1 MIIYNIVLFLHIT
14 GAIGYFVAI
23 STWLVAVV
31 SMRRTQHVEPV
42 RALLRLMGLLGP
54 LFAISVLL
62 ILSAGLY
69 MALTMW
75 NLTSGWILVG
85 LISLILIAP
94 LGTALIEPRRRAID
108 RLASEAPAGPLPS
121 SLEQHIHD
129 PVLLTSVQTVLVLLL
144 GVVFLMTTKLGLV
157 GSLIVMGVALL
168 LGLASGLLLSQRG
181 RLPRRGRGA
190 TPERDKT
197 LVG

>member
-1 MIIYNIVLFLHIT
+1 MNIYTIVLFLHIT

-23 STWLVAVV
+23 GTWLLAVV
-31 SMRRTQHVEPV
+31 SMRRTQRVEPV
-42 RALLRLMGLLGP
+42 RALVHLMGLLGP

-62 ILSAGLY
+62 ILAAGLY

-108 RLASEAPAGPLPS
+108 RLASEAPDGPLPS

-144 GVVFLMTTKLGLV
+144 CIVFLMTTKPGWV

-168 LGLASGLLLSQRG
+168 LGLVSGVLVS
-181 RLPRRGRGA
+181 RRGPLPGQGMG
-190 TPERDKT
+190 TPPERDKT
-197 LVG
+197 VVG